1 MDKKNLFDLFG
12 IMYSDVKNVLNDI
25 NNPKKVAKQYLIEQ
39 IKENNFNEDTIKN
52 ACVIMNVKKILKR
65 TKNLINIIDEAEQII
80 NKDKSIKKINIPDD
94 EWLEYFEDLS
104 SRVSDKAM
112 QKMWARILA
121 KEVTEES
128 SGITKAMLNTISLL
142 DKDSATNFIK
152 LCSLVYT
159 VQVAGGNFYT
169 IPLVLYD
176 IDLTRILQKDGMMY
190 NDLKKDYLSF
200 CPTQNDL
207 QYLSELGLII
217 LSEADRGA
225 DIYSQEVMDLV
236 FKGNES
242 VLESGSIYDEEGKYY
257 YIVTGQVNFTRI
269 GLALYDTISSEKYP
283 YLDILLSKFISY
295 QNSEDYLINPL

>member
-25 NNPKKVAKQYLIEQ
+25 NNPKKVAQQYLIEQ

-128 SGITKAMLNTISLL
+128 SGITKATLNTIALL
-142 DKDSATNFIK
+142 DKESATNFIK

-159 VQVAGGNFYT
+159 VQVVGGNFYT

-176 IDLTRILQKDGMMY
+176 MDLTRILQKDGMMY

-207 QYLSELGLII
+207 QYLSELGLIT

>member
-25 NNPKKVAKQYLIEQ
+25 NNPKKVAQQYLIEQ

-190 NDLKKDYLSF
+190 NV
-200 CPTQNDL
+200 
-207 QYLSELGLII
+207 I
-217 LSEADRGA
+217 
-225 DIYSQEVMDLV
+225 
-236 FKGNES
+236 
-242 VLESGSIYDEEGKYY
+242 
-257 YIVTGQVNFTRI
+257 
-269 GLALYDTISSEKYP
+269 
-283 YLDILLSKFISY
+283 
-295 QNSEDYLINPL
+295 

>member
-25 NNPKKVAKQYLIEQ
+25 NYPKKVAQQYLIEQ

-80 NKDKSIKKINIPDD
+80 NKDKSINKINTPDD

-128 SGITKAMLNTISLL
+128 SGITKAMLNTIALL
-142 DKDSATNFIK
+142 DKESATNFIK

-159 VQVAGGNFYT
+159 VQVVGGNFYT

-176 IDLTRILQKDGMMY
+176 MDLTRILQKDGMMY